1 MLAFDTAT
9 VAVVVVVVAVVA
21 VAGTEIVAAL
31 AVEIVLARF
40 GSFQRDS
47 STRVV
52 LGIVPV
58 VAIAGL
64 A

>member
-1 MLAFDTAT
+1 MPAVLAFD
-9 VAVVVVVVAVVA
+9 VAVVVVVVVVVA
-21 VAGTEIVAAL
+21 VAETEIVAEL
-31 AVEIVLARF
+31 AVEIELARF

-47 STRVV
+47 STRIV
-52 LGIVPV
+52 LGIAPV